1 MQGTEIEGKGA
12 YWSTWLSLNIESNAA
27 VGTYET
33 PLSLDDL
40 INQALIFRAKQ
51 AQSWFFFA
59 SFFCIKTKKW
69 RKDL

>member
-51 AQSWFFFA
+51 AQSW
-59 SFFCIKTKKW
+59 
-69 RKDL
+69 